1 MSLILKLLGAVLVMG
16 GSVGTGFVLSSR
28 LRARRQMA
36 AALVQYWG
44 DFLRQ
49 MELTAQPPAAVATAL
64 AESAVY
70 REMPFA
76 QALASQRENDFCRGL
91 RRVLAETDLT
101 ETAQKAMQPLTEAL
115 GRLPMEAEKQVL
127 LGVLAALRQEE
138 KYRAEQEARQG
149 TLCRRLGVLG
159 GLALVVLLI

>member
-1 MSLILKLLGAVLVMG
+1 MSLLVKLLGDVVVMG
-16 GSVGTGFVLSSR
+16 GSAGTGFALSAR
-28 LRARRQMA
+28 LRSKRQMA
-36 AALVQYWG
+36 AALGRYWG

-49 MELTAQPPAAVATAL
+49 MELTALPPAMIAERL
-64 AESAVY
+64 AQSASY

-76 QALASQRENDFCRGL
+76 QRLAMQQESDFCRRL
-91 RRVLAETDLT
+91 RSVLAETDLT

-115 GRLPMEAEKQVL
+115 GHWPMEAEKQTI

-149 TLCRRLGVLG
+149 ALCRRLGVLG